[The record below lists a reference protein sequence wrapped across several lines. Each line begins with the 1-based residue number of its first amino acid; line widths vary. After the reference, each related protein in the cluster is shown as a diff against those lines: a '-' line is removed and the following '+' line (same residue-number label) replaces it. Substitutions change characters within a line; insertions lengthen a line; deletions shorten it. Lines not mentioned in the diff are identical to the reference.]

1 MPSEVPRELAQG
13 MKRAGL
19 HLTPQARRRALVLLA
34 SCPDGC
40 TEAIFAAHNLPA
52 EIVAKLLRKGLAT
65 AAADRVGRVWITER
79 GAQGADRL
87 VNWHPLAESRR
98 LGQYARLFITRKDAY
113 GLVSYLHILG
123 FGTCW
128 KLQPRFGGAFLFWS
142 GVDSQDAG
150 VLPIRF
156 TR

>member
-13 MKRAGL
+13 MTGL

-65 AAADRVGRVWITER
+65 AAADRVGRVWITRE
-79 GAQGADRL
+79 
-87 VNWHPLAESRR
+87 
-98 LGQYARLFITRKDAY
+98 
-113 GLVSYLHILG
+113 
-123 FGTCW
+123 
-128 KLQPRFGGAFLFWS
+128 
-142 GVDSQDAG
+142 DAG
-150 VLPIRF
+150 S
-156 TR
+156 